1 MSVISK
7 LGGENQGTTLEYY
20 RSGQSHSFTK
30 ADKSKSK
37 KICRCMMYSGCKRKF
52 DVVAF
57 ERKYN
62 KNSNNSV
69 AKYFDKK

>member
-1 MSVISK
+1 
-7 LGGENQGTTLEYY
+7 
-20 RSGQSHSFTK
+20 
-30 ADKSKSK
+30 
-37 KICRCMMYSGCKRKF
+37 MMYSGCKRKF

-62 KNSNNSV
+62 KNSNNCV